1 MPASA
6 IQGEE
11 VAMIRGPVAAVCAA
25 SLLLF
30 ASSCRTAPAGLDL
43 PRLKAG
49 AQASGEAVRVRGT
62 LVRSGPCLA
71 VTGNGN
77 TIIVW
82 PRSAPAARSGGGGNV
97 IIVWPRQAVARS
109 DGSGNTIVVWPF
121 RRTDPPL
128 RTGEEVQLS
137 GDIITNDNV
146 SGIARIPAD
155 PGCRGDAYLV
165 VRETRPAG

>member
-1 MPASA
+1 
-6 IQGEE
+6 
-11 VAMIRGPVAAVCAA
+11 MIRGSVAAVCAA
-25 SLLLF
+25 SLFLF
-30 ASSCRTAPAGLDL
+30 ASSCTTAPAGLVL

-49 AQASGEAVRVRGT
+49 AQTSGEAARVRGT

-71 VTGNGN
+71 VTGNGS
-77 TIIVW
+77 TVIVW
-82 PRSAPAARSGGGGNV
+82 PRSAPAARSGGIGTV
-97 IIVWPRQAVARS
+97 VVVWPRQAVARS
-109 DGSGNTIVVWPF
+109 DGGGTVVVIWPF

-146 SGIARIPAD
+146 SGLARIPDD

-165 VRETRPAG
+165 VREAPPAG